1 MFRNP
6 WISSY
11 LGNVKYSEEQD
22 FDKENSVRF
31 KTSKLHQRRRALSF
45 QKEFSLEDKEELAN
59 STKDIDAN
67 LLAVLPK
74 VSELRKLF
82 EPNKQNILE
91 MKRKERIARRL
102 EGIENDTQPILLQ
115 NCPGLVTHRLL
126 EEDTP
131 RYMRATDSYSP
142 HFGRSNEEEET
153 SDSSIG
159 KQPRSSRYRAE
170 PTGANSEPPY
180 STGAMDNQGLE
191 SKAERIARYKAERRR
206 QLAEK
211 YGLPLESEADSEYL
225 SRYTRP
231 RKEPDTGDKKEVKSD
246 KQEEE
251 SKDFSS
257 LYFSRSENKES
268 LSTASESKEHFFHEK
283 DRVAEREELS
293 NLENKK
299 AQEVSAAG
307 QAQDL
312 SPEVD
317 GSASFSYSEQESSF
331 KEVPISPKQTCRLS
345 LSSPKQPVSPSH
357 SHIDQP
363 FYSDTRQ
370 GVKVREKL
378 VKEES
383 VHGSP
388 ELVTD
393 TVSQKKSHPVPVDY
407 MPLQSETS
415 AFNRVANQTFSSV
428 RQQVYGCFQPAG
440 VAHAAKLMAT
450 EDAKNISISSLLVP
464 DNTGIMTK
472 SPTATALEKEKSN
485 ILQNYGSKPDEY
497 PLGTEQLLKSR
508 KPVLPPEVH
517 RQGKSNEDHFTASEF
532 DKSALSS
539 AFISKP
545 KANSSE
551 LQKALEFTKSQD
563 PEPLFKTHEGT
574 ERSETV
580 MYIQNGS
587 VSHSAKAK
595 GESQEVSM
603 MKHKLLTRSMSDYT
617 GTPKSEALK
626 SKESVTKKEMAFQS
640 SEANVSNGEIGMV
653 DTKVSVAQLRNAFLE
668 TVSAHKKTEL
678 ESQIEMSTS
687 GTDLSANTERERGS
701 RRPRRYFSPGESRKT
716 SERFRT
722 QPITSAERK
731 ETDRSSLSPE
741 LPAAEDEEKLDER
754 AKLSVAAKRLLFRE
768 MEKSF
773 EGKNIPKPHSRN
785 SAIERRL
792 RRMQDRSRT
801 QPVTTEE
808 VVIAATE
815 PTPAS
820 CTVNTHTVVTR
831 IPSPTVV
838 KSTVQP
844 TRLQASVHQK
854 TLAKED
860 IKEAKEAVEPDQS
873 GEPDS
878 STLSLAEKMALFNKL
893 AQPVSKTIS
902 TRSRGDIRH
911 RRMNAR
917 YQTQPVTLGEVEQ
930 VQNGSEKITPLSS
943 AILTSVS
950 TMTSVISPVYAGDLH
965 AKSTADENVSATSKV
980 DLRCHSSLE
989 NADTPVKGILKSEHW
1004 QPSVE
1009 AMESKRASKE
1019 HEEEETNRFLAY
1031 EDNDV
1036 KKYSSFEETAT
1047 HPVLS
1052 KTEDYHK
1059 EIKYTFPRKSS
1070 MELFTQQ
1077 ALLQPLEQ
1085 KEFVSDTVL
1094 QGKQEVKEGWS
1105 LEEKMEV
1112 ENVLKSKTLLRDH
1125 GEPTSELGM
1134 MSPQIDSQTVVSSRQ
1149 REASEQLDEKFY
1161 RNPCELFVAEDNKI
1175 ETTED
1180 YLDAPSKTLS
1190 IKERLALLKKR
1201 GEESWRSRLNKK
1213 QEYGKMSVSERST
1226 QLQEAEQFFK
1236 KKEEGR
1242 MTDDN
1247 DVSNQLW
1254 EPVYASTYSPAIP
1267 VAHTFHPFVPIHQV
1281 NSSSLKESSPL
1292 VFDERHPW
1300 RWKQKMADSHESQM
1314 TIEERKH
1321 LITVREE
1328 AWKTKGK
1335 GAANDSSQFTV
1346 AGRMVKK
1353 GLASPTAI
1361 TPVTSPFCN
1370 RLKSTTPVSKP
1381 LEEIE
1386 ARPDLQLESDLK
1398 LDKLETFL
1406 GRLNNKVGGMQET
1419 VLTVTGKSVKEV
1431 MKLDDDETFSKF
1443 YRHVDC
1449 PISTVPLELNE
1460 DFDAIFDPY
1469 APKLISSVA
1478 EHKRAVRP
1486 MRRVQASRNPLK
1498 LLAAREDILHEYTEQ
1513 RLNIAFMESKR
1524 MKVEKMSAN
1533 SNFSEVALAGLA
1545 SKENFSNVSLRSVNL
1560 TEQNSNNSAVPY
1572 KKLMLLQIKG
1582 RRHVQ
1587 TRLVEP
1593 RASSLN
1599 SGDCFLLLTPHY
1611 CFLWVG
1617 EFANVIEKAKAS
1629 ELATLIQTKRELGC
1643 RASYVQTIEEGINTH
1658 THAAKDF
1665 WKLLGGQTSYQS
1677 AGSPEEDE
1685 MYEAAIIETNCIY
1698 RLVDDKLI
1706 PDDDYWGKMP
1716 RCTLLQSKEVLVFDF
1731 GSEVYVWHGKEVTLA
1746 QRKVAFQLAK
1756 HLWNGTFD
1764 YANCDINPLDP
1775 GECNPLI
1782 PRKGQGRPDWAIFG
1796 RLTEHN
1802 ETILFKEKFL
1812 DWTELKKHNEK
1823 NSSESLH
1830 QKEDPRSDFKP
1841 YDVMLMVPVPQTT
1854 VGTVLDG
1861 INIGRGYGFVEG
1873 EDGRQFEIITAS
1885 VDVWHILEFD
1895 YSRLP
1900 KQSIG
1905 QFHEGDTYV
1914 VKWKYMVSTAAVP
1927 TAAVSNIIQQ
1937 PANLLPE
1944 DRAIWKMR
1952 PIGSRQKGEQQVRA
1966 VGKEKCVYYFWQGR
1980 HSTVSEKGTS
1990 ALMTVELDEE
2000 RGAQVQ
2006 VLQGKEPPCF
2016 LQCFQGGM
2024 IVHAGRREEEE
2035 ENTQSD
2041 WRLYCVRGEVAI
2053 EGNLLEVACHC
2064 SSLRSRTSM
2073 IVLNINKALI
2083 YLWHGC
2089 KAQSHTKDVGRTAA
2103 NKIKEQC
2110 PLEAG
2115 LHSSSKVTIHECDEG
2130 SEPLGF
2136 WDALG
2141 RRDRKAY
2148 DCMLQDPGKFNF
2160 TPRLFILS
2168 SSSGDFSATE
2178 YIYPARDP
2186 AVVNSMPFL
2195 QEDLYTAPQPALFLV
2210 DNHHEV
2216 YLWQGWWPV
2225 ENKITG
2231 SARIRWATDRKC
2243 AMETVLQYCKGKNVK
2258 KPPKSYLIHAGLEP
2272 LTFTNMFPSWEH
2284 REDIA
2289 EITEMDAEV
2298 SNQIILVED
2307 VLAKL
2312 CKTVYPLAD
2321 LLARPLPEGVDPL
2334 KLEIYLSDEDFE
2346 VALEMTRDEYNAL
2359 PSWKQVNVKK
2369 AKGLF

>member
-1 MFRNP
+1 MGKASCF
-6 WISSY
+6 
-11 LGNVKYSEEQD
+11 LGHRSGVMILTMDAD

-31 KTSKLHQRRRALSF
+31 KPSRLLQRKRALSF
-45 QKEFSLEDKEELAN
+45 QKEFSFEDTEELAN

-82 EPNKQNILE
+82 EPNNQDFLE

-102 EGIENDTQPILLQ
+102 EGIENDTQPMLLQ
-115 NCPGLVTHRLL
+115 NCPGSVTHRLL

-131 RYMRATDSYSP
+131 RYMRATDPYSP
-142 HFGRSNEEEET
+142 HLGRSNEEEET
-153 SDSSIG
+153 SDSSVE

-170 PTGANSEPPY
+170 TTGGNTEPLY
-180 STGAMDNQGLE
+180 STGNMDVQELE

-211 YGLPLESEADSEYL
+211 YGLSLDTDLDSDYSPRYTRARKDPDSVERKGVKSERQDDENKDCGSSYL
-225 SRYTRP
+225 SRTET
-231 RKEPDTGDKKEVKSD
+231 KELKSVI
-246 KQEEE
+246 
-251 SKDFSS
+251 
-257 LYFSRSENKES
+257 
-268 LSTASESKEHFFHEK
+268 SESKEYSSHEK
-283 DRVAEREELS
+283 DGVPEKEDLS
-293 NLENKK
+293 NEKSDRK
-299 AQEVSAAG
+299 ADDDSAIR
-307 QAQDL
+307 QASDPSATLDSSISL
-312 SPEVD
+312 S
-317 GSASFSYSEQESSF
+317 GRESSSYN
-331 KEVPISPKQTCRLS
+331 EVPISPKQTPRES
-345 LSSPKQPVSPSH
+345 LSSPKRAASPIH
-357 SHIDQP
+357 LQNDQP
-363 FYSDTRQ
+363 
-370 GVKVREKL
+370 L
-378 VKEES
+378 
-383 VHGSP
+383 H
-388 ELVTD
+388 
-393 TVSQKKSHPVPVDY
+393 
-407 MPLQSETS
+407 
-415 AFNRVANQTFSSV
+415 
-428 RQQVYGCFQPAG
+428 
-440 VAHAAKLMAT
+440 
-450 EDAKNISISSLLVP
+450 
-464 DNTGIMTK
+464 
-472 SPTATALEKEKSN
+472 SN
-485 ILQNYGSKPDEY
+485 I
-497 PLGTEQLLKSR
+497 
-508 KPVLPPEVH
+508 
-517 RQGKSNEDHFTASEF
+517 RQ
-532 DKSALSS
+532 
-539 AFISKP
+539 
-545 KANSSE
+545 
-551 LQKALEFTKSQD
+551 
-563 PEPLFKTHEGT
+563 
-574 ERSETV
+574 RS
-580 MYIQNGS
+580 I
-587 VSHSAKAK
+587 
-595 GESQEVSM
+595 
-603 MKHKLLTRSMSDYT
+603 
-617 GTPKSEALK
+617 
-626 SKESVTKKEMAFQS
+626 
-640 SEANVSNGEIGMV
+640 
-653 DTKVSVAQLRNAFLE
+653 
-668 TVSAHKKTEL
+668 
-678 ESQIEMSTS
+678 
-687 GTDLSANTERERGS
+687 LSAEIPT
-701 RRPRRYFSPGESRKT
+701 
-716 SERFRT
+716 
-722 QPITSAERK
+722 
-731 ETDRSSLSPE
+731 
-741 LPAAEDEEKLDER
+741 AEDEEKMDDR

-773 EGKNIPKPHSRN
+773 EMKNIPKPPTRS
-785 SAIERRL
+785 SAVERRL
-792 RRMQDRSRT
+792 RRLQDRSHT
-801 QPVTTEE
+801 QPITSEE
-808 VVIAATE
+808 VVIAAT
-815 PTPAS
+815 
-820 CTVNTHTVVTR
+820 
-831 IPSPTVV
+831 
-838 KSTVQP
+838 
-844 TRLQASVHQK
+844 LQASAHQK
-854 TLAKED
+854 ILAKEE
-860 IKEAKEAVEPDQS
+860 IRAAKEAMGQDPSE
-873 GEPDS
+873 EPDS

-893 AQPVSKTIS
+893 SQPVSRAIS

-930 VQNGSEKITPLSS
+930 MQWNKSKLVQNESGKITALST
-943 AILTSVS
+943 AVATSIS
-950 TMTSVISPVYAGDLH
+950 TMASALSPSYAGDLH
-965 AKSTADENVSATSKV
+965 TKPASDGSVSAATRA
-980 DLRCHSSLE
+980 DLRFHSSAE
-989 NADTPVKGILKSEHW
+989 NSDSSGKRTQKSEEW
-1004 QPSVE
+1004 QPSMEVL
-1009 AMESKRASKE
+1009 ESKRASKK
-1019 HEEEETNRFLAY
+1019 HEEERKRFLAH
-1031 EDNDV
+1031 EANEIT
-1036 KKYSSFEETAT
+1036 KYSSFEEETT
-1047 HPVLS
+1047 HPVPE
-1052 KTEDYHK
+1052 KTGDYHK
-1059 EIKYTFPRKSS
+1059 ETPYSFLRKGSL
-1070 MELFTQQ
+1070 ELFSSQ
-1077 ALLQPLEQ
+1077 ALFQPLEQ
-1085 KEFVSDTVL
+1085 KEMDTGM
-1094 QGKQEVKEGWS
+1094 QGKWEVKEGRS
-1105 LEEKMEV
+1105 FEENMDLESVM
-1112 ENVLKSKTLLRDH
+1112 KSKTWQRDH
-1125 GEPTSELGM
+1125 AEPTSELTSTSAM
-1134 MSPQIDSQTVVSSRQ
+1134 RTVSQTAAAASCRLQ
-1149 REASEQLDEKFY
+1149 ELSEQLEGKLY
-1161 RNPCELFVAEDNKI
+1161 KNSCEMFSVGENKAQ
-1175 ETTED
+1175 TTED
-1180 YLDAPSKTLS
+1180 VLDNSSKTMS
-1190 IKERLALLKKR
+1190 IKERLALLKKS
-1201 GEESWRSRLNKK
+1201 GEEDWKSRLGKK
-1213 QEYGKMSVSERST
+1213 QEYAKVPVTDRST
-1226 QLQEAEQFFK
+1226 QMQEVEQLLK
-1236 KKEEGR
+1236 K
-1242 MTDDN
+1242 
-1247 DVSNQLW
+1247 
-1254 EPVYASTYSPAIP
+1254 EPVYASTYSPVIP
-1267 VAHTFHPFVPIHQV
+1267 ALHKFHPFLPINQRMTD
-1281 NSSSLKESSPL
+1281 N
-1292 VFDERHPW
+1292 
-1300 RWKQKMADSHESQM
+1300 QESQM

-1321 LITVREE
+1321 LITAREE
-1328 AWKTKGK
+1328 AWKSKGK
-1335 GAANDSSQFTV
+1335 GAANDSTQFTV

-1353 GLASPTAI
+1353 GLASPSAL
-1361 TPVTSPFCN
+1361 TPVASPFSN
-1370 RLKSTTPVSKP
+1370 RQKSTTPVTKP

-1386 ARPDLQLESDLK
+1386 ARPDMQLESDMK
-1398 LDKLETFL
+1398 LDKLESFL
-1406 GRLNNKVGGMQET
+1406 GRLNNKVAGMQET

-1443 YRHVDC
+1443 YRRVDF
-1449 PISTVPLELNE
+1449 PSSSVPLDLDE

-1486 MRRVQASRNPLK
+1486 TRRVQSSRNPLK
-1498 LLAAREDILHEYTEQ
+1498 MLAAREDILHEYTEQ
-1513 RLNIAFMESKR
+1513 RLNVAFMESKR
-1524 MKVEKMSAN
+1524 MKVEKMSTN

-1545 SKENFSNVSLRSVNL
+1545 SKENFSNISLRSVNL

-1599 SGDCFLLLTPHY
+1599 SGDCFLLLTPHL

-1643 RASYVQTIEEGINTH
+1643 RASYIQTIEEGINTH

-1665 WKLLGGQTSYQS
+1665 WKLLGGQTNYQS

-1698 RLVDDKLI
+1698 RLVEDKLI
-1706 PDDDYWGKMP
+1706 PEDDYWGKVP
-1716 RCTLLQSKEVLVFDF
+1716 KCTLLQPKEVLVFDF

-1764 YANCDINPLDP
+1764 YSNCDINPLDP

-1782 PRKGQGRPDWAIFG
+1782 PRKGQGRPDWAVFG

-1812 DWTELKKHNEK
+1812 DWTELKKLNEK

-1830 QKEDPRSDFKP
+1830 QKEESRSDSKP
-1841 YDVMLMVPVPQTT
+1841 YDVMLMVAVPQTT

-1861 INIGRGYGFVEG
+1861 MNIGRGYGLVEG

-1914 VKWKYMVSTAAVP
+1914 VKWKYMVSTTV
-1927 TAAVSNIIQQ
+1927 
-1937 PANLLPE
+1937 
-1944 DRAIWKMR
+1944 
-1952 PIGSRQKGEQQVRA
+1952 GSRQKGDQQVRA
-1966 VGKEKCVYYFWQGR
+1966 VGKEKCVYFFWQGR

-2035 ENTQSD
+2035 ENAQSD
-2041 WRLYCVRGEVAI
+2041 WRLYCVRGEVPS

-2160 TPRLFILS
+2160 TPRLFSLS
-2168 SSSGDFSATE
+2168 SSSGEFSATE
-2178 YIYPARDP
+2178 YVYPSRDP
-2186 AVVNSMPFL
+2186 AVINSMPFL

-2225 ENKITG
+2225 ENKIAG

-2243 AMETVLQYCKGKNVK
+2243 AMETVLRYCKGKNVK

-2289 EITEMDAEV
+2289 EITEMDADV

-2346 VALEMTRDEYNAL
+2346 VALEMTREEYNAL
-2359 PSWKQVNVKK
+2359 PSWKQVNLKK

>member
-1 MFRNP
+1 MHWMGKASCF
-6 WISSY
+6 
-11 LGNVKYSEEQD
+11 LGHRSGVMILTMDAD
-22 FDKENSVRF
+22 FNKGNSVRF
-31 KTSKLHQRRRALSF
+31 KPSRLLHRKRALSF
-45 QKEFSLEDKEELAN
+45 QKEFSFEDKEELAN

-82 EPNKQNILE
+82 EPNNQEFLE

-102 EGIENDTQPILLQ
+102 EGIENDTQPMLLQ
-115 NCPGLVTHRLL
+115 NCPGSVTHRLL

-131 RYMRATDSYSP
+131 RYMRATDPYS
-142 HFGRSNEEEET
+142 HHLGRSNEEEEA
-153 SDSSIG
+153 SDSSVE
-159 KQPRSSRYRAE
+159 KQPRSSRYRTE
-170 PTGANSEPPY
+170 TTGGNTESLY
-180 STGAMDNQGLE
+180 STGNMDTHELE

-211 YGLPLESEADSEYL
+211 YGLSLDSDLDSDYSSRYSRARKDPDSVERKALRSERHDDENKDSGSLYL
-225 SRYTRP
+225 SRT
-231 RKEPDTGDKKEVKSD
+231 EVK
-246 KQEEE
+246 E
-251 SKDFSS
+251 SKSV
-257 LYFSRSENKES
+257 L
-268 LSTASESKEHFFHEK
+268 SESREYSSREK
-283 DRVAEREELS
+283 DGIPAKEELS
-293 NLENKK
+293 NEKSDKRADDDSAIRQASDPSATLDSS
-299 AQEVSAAG
+299 VSLT
-307 QAQDL
+307 L
-312 SPEVD
+312 S
-317 GSASFSYSEQESSF
+317 GRESSSCN
-331 KEVPISPKQTCRLS
+331 EVPISPKQSPRES
-345 LSSPKQPVSPSH
+345 LSSPKRAASPIH
-357 SHIDQP
+357 LQNDQP
-363 FYSDTRQ
+363 LHSNIRQ
-370 GVKVREKL
+370 R
-378 VKEES
+378 
-383 VHGSP
+383 
-388 ELVTD
+388 
-393 TVSQKKSHPVPVDY
+393 
-407 MPLQSETS
+407 
-415 AFNRVANQTFSSV
+415 
-428 RQQVYGCFQPAG
+428 
-440 VAHAAKLMAT
+440 
-450 EDAKNISISSLLVP
+450 SIMCAE
-464 DNTGIMTK
+464 I
-472 SPTATALEKEKSN
+472 PTA
-485 ILQNYGSKPDEY
+485 D
-497 PLGTEQLLKSR
+497 
-508 KPVLPPEVH
+508 
-517 RQGKSNEDHFTASEF
+517 
-532 DKSALSS
+532 
-539 AFISKP
+539 
-545 KANSSE
+545 
-551 LQKALEFTKSQD
+551 
-563 PEPLFKTHEGT
+563 
-574 ERSETV
+574 
-580 MYIQNGS
+580 
-587 VSHSAKAK
+587 
-595 GESQEVSM
+595 
-603 MKHKLLTRSMSDYT
+603 
-617 GTPKSEALK
+617 
-626 SKESVTKKEMAFQS
+626 
-640 SEANVSNGEIGMV
+640 
-653 DTKVSVAQLRNAFLE
+653 
-668 TVSAHKKTEL
+668 
-678 ESQIEMSTS
+678 
-687 GTDLSANTERERGS
+687 
-701 RRPRRYFSPGESRKT
+701 
-716 SERFRT
+716 
-722 QPITSAERK
+722 
-731 ETDRSSLSPE
+731 
-741 LPAAEDEEKLDER
+741 DEEKLDDR

-773 EGKNIPKPHSRN
+773 EMKNIPKPPTRS
-785 SAIERRL
+785 SAVERRM
-792 RRMQDRSRT
+792 RRLQDRSHT
-801 QPVTTEE
+801 QPITSEE
-808 VVIAATE
+808 VVIAAT
-815 PTPAS
+815 
-820 CTVNTHTVVTR
+820 
-831 IPSPTVV
+831 
-838 KSTVQP
+838 
-844 TRLQASVHQK
+844 LQASAHQK
-854 TLAKED
+854 ILAKEE
-860 IKEAKEAVEPDQS
+860 IRAAKEAMGQDQS
-873 GEPDS
+873 DEPDS

-893 AQPVSKTIS
+893 SQPVSRAIS

-911 RRMNAR
+911 RRMNTR

-930 VQNGSEKITPLSS
+930 VQNESGKLTPLSS
-943 AILTSVS
+943 TVSTSVS
-950 TMTSVISPVYAGDLH
+950 AMASALSALFAGDMH
-965 AKSTADENVSATSKV
+965 AKSRSDGSVSAATK
-980 DLRCHSSLE
+980 DELRFHASAESS
-989 NADTPVKGILKSEHW
+989 DSSGKRTQKSEQW
-1004 QPSVE
+1004 QPSMEVL
-1009 AMESKRASKE
+1009 ESKRASKK
-1019 HEEEETNRFLAY
+1019 HEEEGKRFLAH
-1031 EDNDV
+1031 EANEIR
-1036 KKYSSFEETAT
+1036 KYSSFEDETT
-1047 HPVLS
+1047 HPVLE
-1052 KTEDYHK
+1052 KTGDYHK
-1059 EIKYTFPRKSS
+1059 EAAYSFLRKGS
-1070 MELFTQQ
+1070 MELFSSQP
-1077 ALLQPLEQ
+1077 LFQPLER
-1085 KEFVSDTVL
+1085 KEIDTIM
-1094 QGKQEVKEGWS
+1094 Q
-1105 LEEKMEV
+1105 
-1112 ENVLKSKTLLRDH
+1112 DH
-1125 GEPTSELGM
+1125 VEPTSELT
-1134 MSPQIDSQTVVSSRQ
+1134 STPATRTLSQTTAAASCRLQ
-1149 REASEQLDEKFY
+1149 ELSEQLEGKFY
-1161 RNPCELFVAEDNKI
+1161 KNSCEMFSAGENKI
-1175 ETTED
+1175 QTTED
-1180 YLDAPSKTLS
+1180 ATDSSSKTMS
-1190 IKERLALLKKR
+1190 IKERLALLKKS
-1201 GEESWRSRLNKK
+1201 GEEDWKSRLSKK
-1213 QEYGKMSVSERST
+1213 QEYAKVSATDRSAQMQEVE
-1226 QLQEAEQFFK
+1226 QLLK
-1236 KKEEGR
+1236 K
-1242 MTDDN
+1242 
-1247 DVSNQLW
+1247 
-1254 EPVYASTYSPAIP
+1254 EPVYASTYSPVIP
-1267 VAHTFHPFVPIHQV
+1267 AVHKFHPFLPINQ
-1281 NSSSLKESSPL
+1281 
-1292 VFDERHPW
+1292 RI
-1300 RWKQKMADSHESQM
+1300 ADNQESQM

-1321 LITVREE
+1321 LITAREE
-1328 AWKTKGK
+1328 AWKSRGK
-1335 GAANDSSQFTV
+1335 GAANDSTQFTV

-1353 GLASPTAI
+1353 GLASPSAL
-1361 TPVTSPFCN
+1361 TPVASPYGN
-1370 RLKSTTPVSKP
+1370 RQKSTTPVTKP

-1386 ARPDLQLESDLK
+1386 ARPDMQLESDMK
-1398 LDKLETFL
+1398 LDKLESFL
-1406 GRLNNKVGGMQET
+1406 GRLNNKVAGMQET

-1443 YRHVDC
+1443 YRRVDF
-1449 PISTVPLELNE
+1449 PSSSVPLDLDE

-1486 MRRVQASRNPLK
+1486 MRRVQSSRNPLK
-1498 LLAAREDILHEYTEQ
+1498 MLAAREDILHEYTEQ
-1513 RLNIAFMESKR
+1513 RLNVAFMESKR

-1599 SGDCFLLLTPHY
+1599 SGDCFLLLTPHL

-1643 RASYVQTIEEGINTH
+1643 RASYIQTIEEGINTH

-1665 WKLLGGQTSYQS
+1665 WKLLGGQANYQS
-1677 AGSPEEDE
+1677 AGRPEEDE

-1698 RLVDDKLI
+1698 RLVEDKLI
-1706 PDDDYWGKMP
+1706 PEDDYWGKMP
-1716 RCTLLQSKEVLVFDF
+1716 KCTLLQPKEVLVFDF

-1764 YANCDINPLDP
+1764 YSNCDINPLDP

-1782 PRKGQGRPDWAIFG
+1782 PRKGQGRPDWAVFG

-1812 DWTELKKHNEK
+1812 DWTELKKLNEK

-1830 QKEDPRSDFKP
+1830 QKEESKSDSKP
-1841 YDVMLMVPVPQTT
+1841 YDVMLMVPVPQTA

-1861 INIGRGYGFVEG
+1861 MNIGRGYGLVEG

-1914 VKWKYMVSTAAVP
+1914 VKWKYMVSTTV
-1927 TAAVSNIIQQ
+1927 
-1937 PANLLPE
+1937 
-1944 DRAIWKMR
+1944 
-1952 PIGSRQKGEQQVRA
+1952 GSRQKGEQQVRA
-1966 VGKEKCVYYFWQGR
+1966 VGKEKCVYFFWQGR

-2006 VLQGKEPPCF
+2006 VLQGKELPCF

-2035 ENTQSD
+2035 ENAQSD
-2041 WRLYCVRGEVAI
+2041 WRLYCVRGEVPN

-2160 TPRLFILS
+2160 TPRLFSLS
-2168 SSSGDFSATE
+2168 SSSGEFSATE
-2178 YIYPARDP
+2178 YVYPSRDP
-2186 AVVNSMPFL
+2186 TVINSMPFL

-2289 EITEMDAEV
+2289 EITEMDADV

-2346 VALEMTRDEYNAL
+2346 VALEMTREEYNAL
-2359 PSWKQVNVKK
+2359 PSWKQVNLKK

>member
-1 MFRNP
+1 MGKASCF
-6 WISSY
+6 
-11 LGNVKYSEEQD
+11 LGHRSGVMILTMDAD
-22 FDKENSVRF
+22 FAKGNSIRF
-31 KTSKLHQRRRALSF
+31 KPSRLLLRKRTLSF
-45 QKEFSLEDKEELAN
+45 QKEFSFEDKEELAN

-82 EPNKQNILE
+82 EPNNRDFLE

-102 EGIENDTQPILLQ
+102 EGIENDTQPMLLQ
-115 NCPGLVTHRLL
+115 NCPGSVTHRLL

-131 RYMRATDSYSP
+131 RYMRATDPYSP
-142 HFGRSNEEEET
+142 HLGRSNEEEET
-153 SDSSIG
+153 SDSSVE

-170 PTGANSEPPY
+170 ITGGNTEPLY
-180 STGAMDNQGLE
+180 STANMDVQELE

-211 YGLPLESEADSEYL
+211 YGLSLDSDLDSDYS
-225 SRYTRP
+225 SRYTRA
-231 RKEPDTGDKKEVKSD
+231 RKDPDSVERKGVKSERQD
-246 KQEEE
+246 
-251 SKDFSS
+251 D
-257 LYFSRSENKES
+257 ENKDYGTLYLSRTETKASKSVISDSKEYSSHEDKGDLLNEKSVRKADDDSAIRQASDPSATLDSSVS
-268 LSTASESKEHFFHEK
+268 LS
-283 DRVAEREELS
+283 LS
-293 NLENKK
+293 
-299 AQEVSAAG
+299 G
-307 QAQDL
+307 R
-312 SPEVD
+312 
-317 GSASFSYSEQESSF
+317 ESSCYN
-331 KEVPISPKQTCRLS
+331 EVPISPKQTPRES
-345 LSSPKQPVSPSH
+345 LPSPKRAASPTH
-357 SHIDQP
+357 LQNDQP
-363 FYSDTRQ
+363 LHSNSRQSAGKAKPEWFLQKDSEGDTPSLISWPSR
-370 GVKVREKL
+370 VKVREKL

-383 VHGSP
+383 ARGSP
-388 ELVTD
+388 ELATD
-393 TVSQKKSHPVPVDY
+393 TVSQRKSHPVPAHY
-407 MPLQSETS
+407 IPLQTETS
-415 AFNRVANQTFSSV
+415 AFDRVINQPVSSV
-428 RQQVYGCFQPAG
+428 RQPIHGYIQPAG
-440 VAHAAKLMAT
+440 IAHTAQLMAA
-450 EDAKNISISSLLVP
+450 EEPANASAGSLLPP
-464 DNTGIMTK
+464 DSVSLITK
-472 SPTATALEKEKSN
+472 SSAASASESEKKEAPG
-485 ILQNYGSKPDEY
+485 YGAKPDEEDS
-497 PLGTEQLLKSR
+497 LEGEQASKGRRPILPSEIR
-508 KPVLPPEVH
+508 K
-517 RQGKSNEDHFTASEF
+517 QGKNHEGLFGGGELETSVG
-532 DKSALSS
+532 SS
-539 AFISKP
+539 SFASKP
-545 KANSSE
+545 KVNSEVQRE
-551 LQKALEFTKSQD
+551 LECNKRQA
-563 PEPLFKTHEGT
+563 PEQQFKTPENI
-574 ERSETV
+574 ERSEAV
-580 MYIQNGS
+580 MYIQSGS
-587 VSHSAKAK
+587 VLQPDKAKAPVWK
-595 GESQEVSM
+595 VSTT
-603 MKHKLLTRSMSDYT
+603 KHKVLTRSMSDYT
-617 GTPKSEALK
+617 VTSKLEAFK
-626 SKESVTKKEMAFQS
+626 SKESM
-640 SEANVSNGEIGMV
+640 EANPPNGEIGMV
-653 DTKVSVAQLRNAFLE
+653 DTKVSVAQLRNVFLE
-668 TVSAHKKTEL
+668 TANANKKTEL
-678 ESQIEMSTS
+678 ESRFEMSTAGS
-687 GTDLSANTERERGS
+687 TVSANGDRERGP
-701 RRPRRYFSPGESRKT
+701 RKARRYFTPGENRKT
-716 SERFRT
+716 SERFKT

-731 ETDRSSLSPE
+731 ETDRSILC
-741 LPAAEDEEKLDER
+741 AEIPTADDEEKLDDR

-768 MEKSF
+768 MEKSL
-773 EGKNIPKPHSRN
+773 EMKNIPKSPSR
-785 SAIERRL
+785 SLAVERRL
-792 RRMQDRSRT
+792 RRLQDRSHT
-801 QPVTTEE
+801 QPITSEE

-815 PTPAS
+815 TTPAS
-820 CTVNTHTVVTR
+820 RSVNTHTVVTR
-831 IPSPTVV
+831 VPSPTVV

-844 TRLQASVHQK
+844 TSLQASAHQK
-854 TLAKED
+854 ILAKEE
-860 IKEAKEAVEPDQS
+860 IRAAKEAMGQDQS
-873 GEPDS
+873 EEPDS

-893 AQPVSKTIS
+893 SQPVSRAIS
-902 TRSRGDIRH
+902 TRNRGDMRH

-930 VQNGSEKITPLSS
+930 VQNESGKIAPLSTAVATSIS
-943 AILTSVS
+943 AMASALAPLYGDLPGKPGTDGSVS
-950 TMTSVISPVYAGDLH
+950 AATRFHPA
-965 AKSTADENVSATSKV
+965 AENL
-980 DLRCHSSLE
+980 DSSGKR
-989 NADTPVKGILKSEHW
+989 TQKSEQWH
-1004 QPSVE
+1004 PSVE
-1009 AMESKRASKE
+1009 GLESRRASKK
-1019 HEEEETNRFLAY
+1019 HEEERRRFLAH
-1031 EDNDV
+1031 EANEI
-1036 KKYSSFEETAT
+1036 KKYSSFEEETT
-1047 HPVLS
+1047 HPVPE
-1052 KTEDYHK
+1052 KTGGHHK
-1059 EIKYTFPRKSS
+1059 ETAYSFLRKGSL
-1070 MELFTQQ
+1070 ELFSSQ
-1077 ALLQPLEQ
+1077 ALFQPLEQ
-1085 KEFVSDTVL
+1085 KEIDTGM
-1094 QGKQEVKEGWS
+1094 Q
-1105 LEEKMEV
+1105 
-1112 ENVLKSKTLLRDH
+1112 DH
-1125 GEPTSELGM
+1125 AEPSSELTSTSAM
-1134 MSPQIDSQTVVSSRQ
+1134 RTVSQTAAAASCRLQ
-1149 REASEQLDEKFY
+1149 ELSEQLEGKFY
-1161 RNPCELFVAEDNKI
+1161 KNSCEMFSMGESKAQTAEDV
-1175 ETTED
+1175 
-1180 YLDAPSKTLS
+1180 LDNSSKTMS
-1190 IKERLALLKKR
+1190 IKERLALLKKS
-1201 GEESWRSRLNKK
+1201 GEEDWKSRLSKK
-1213 QEYGKMSVSERST
+1213 QEYAKV
-1226 QLQEAEQFFK
+1226 
-1236 KKEEGR
+1236 
-1242 MTDDN
+1242 
-1247 DVSNQLW
+1247 
-1254 EPVYASTYSPAIP
+1254 P
-1267 VAHTFHPFVPIHQV
+1267 VADRSAQMQEVEQL
-1281 NSSSLKESSPL
+1281 LK
-1292 VFDERHPW
+1292 
-1300 RWKQKMADSHESQM
+1300 KQRMADNHESQM

-1321 LITVREE
+1321 LITAREE
-1328 AWKTKGK
+1328 AWKSKGK
-1335 GAANDSSQFTV
+1335 GAANDSTQFTV

-1353 GLASPTAI
+1353 GLAAPSAL
-1361 TPVTSPFCN
+1361 TPVASPF
-1370 RLKSTTPVSKP
+1370 RQKSTTPVTKP

-1386 ARPDLQLESDLK
+1386 ARPDMQLESDMK
-1398 LDKLETFL
+1398 LDKLESFL
-1406 GRLNNKVGGMQET
+1406 GRLNNKVAGMQET
-1419 VLTVTGKSVKEV
+1419 VLTVTGRSVKEV

-1443 YRHVDC
+1443 YRHVDF
-1449 PISTVPLELNE
+1449 PSSSVPLDLDE

-1469 APKLISSVA
+1469 APKLTSSVA

-1486 MRRVQASRNPLK
+1486 TRRVQSSRNPLK
-1498 LLAAREDILHEYTEQ
+1498 MLAARQDILHEYTEQ
-1513 RLNIAFMESKR
+1513 RLNVAFMESKR
-1524 MKVEKMSAN
+1524 MKVEKMSTN

-1545 SKENFSNVSLRSVNL
+1545 SKENFSNISLRSVNL

-1599 SGDCFLLLTPHY
+1599 SGDCFLLLTPHL

-1643 RASYVQTIEEGINTH
+1643 RASYIQTIEEGINTH

-1665 WKLLGGQTSYQS
+1665 WKLLGGQTNYQS

-1698 RLVDDKLI
+1698 RLVEDKLI
-1706 PDDDYWGKMP
+1706 PEDDYWGKVP
-1716 RCTLLQSKEVLVFDF
+1716 KCTLLQPKEVLVFDF

-1764 YANCDINPLDP
+1764 YSNCDINPLDP

-1782 PRKGQGRPDWAIFG
+1782 PRKGQGRPDWAVFG

-1812 DWTELKKHNEK
+1812 DWTELKKLNEK

-1830 QKEDPRSDFKP
+1830 QKEESRSDSKP
-1841 YDVMLMVPVPQTT
+1841 YDVMLMVAVPQTT

-1861 INIGRGYGFVEG
+1861 MNIGRGYGLVEG

-1914 VKWKYMVSTAAVP
+1914 VKWKYMVSTTV
-1927 TAAVSNIIQQ
+1927 
-1937 PANLLPE
+1937 
-1944 DRAIWKMR
+1944 
-1952 PIGSRQKGEQQVRA
+1952 GSRQKGEQQVRA
-1966 VGKEKCVYYFWQGR
+1966 VGKEKCVYFFWQGR

-2035 ENTQSD
+2035 ENAQSD
-2041 WRLYCVRGEVAI
+2041 WRLYCVRGEVPS

-2160 TPRLFILS
+2160 TPRLFSLS
-2168 SSSGDFSATE
+2168 SSSGEFSATE
-2178 YIYPARDP
+2178 YVYPSRDP
-2186 AVVNSMPFL
+2186 AVINSMPFL

-2243 AMETVLQYCKGKNVK
+2243 AMETVLRYCKGKNVK

-2334 KLEIYLSDEDFE
+2334 KLEIYLSDQDFE
-2346 VALEMTRDEYNAL
+2346 VALEMTREEYNAL
-2359 PSWKQVNVKK
+2359 PSWKQVNLKK

>member
-1 MFRNP
+1 MGKASCF
-6 WISSY
+6 
-11 LGNVKYSEEQD
+11 LGHRSGVMILTMDAD
-22 FDKENSVRF
+22 FDKENVVRF
-31 KTSKLHQRRRALSF
+31 KPLRLLQRKRALSF
-45 QKEFSLEDKEELAN
+45 QKEFSFEDKEELAN

-82 EPNKQNILE
+82 EPNNQDILE

-102 EGIENDTQPILLQ
+102 EGIENDTQPMLLQ
-115 NCPGLVTHRLL
+115 NCPGSVTHRLL

-131 RYMRATDSYSP
+131 RYMRATDPYSP
-142 HFGRSNEEEET
+142 HLGRSNEEEET
-153 SDSSIG
+153 SDSSIE
-159 KQPRSSRYRAE
+159 KHPRSSRYRAE
-170 PTGANSEPPY
+170 ITGGNTEPLY
-180 STGAMDNQGLE
+180 STGNMDAQGLE

-211 YGLPLESEADSEYL
+211 YGLSLDSDLDFDYS
-225 SRYTRP
+225 SRYTRA
-231 RKEPDTGDKKEVKSD
+231 RKDPDSVERKGVKSERQD
-246 KQEEE
+246 DG
-251 SKDFSS
+251 SKDCSS
-257 LYFSRSENKES
+257 LYSSRTETKEPKGVI
-268 LSTASESKEHFFHEK
+268 SESKEYSSHEK
-283 DRVAEREELS
+283 DGIPDKEELS
-293 NLENKK
+293 KEESGKK
-299 AQEVSAAG
+299 AEDVSAVR
-307 QAQDL
+307 QASDPSATLDSSLTFSL
-312 SPEVD
+312 SGRE
-317 GSASFSYSEQESSF
+317 ASSYN
-331 KEVPISPKQTCRLS
+331 EVPISTKQTSRES
-345 LSSPKQPVSPSH
+345 RSSPKQAASPIH
-357 SHIDQP
+357 LQNDQP
-363 FYSDTRQ
+363 LHSDIRQ
-370 GVKVREKL
+370 GSAGKAKPEWFLQKDSEGDTPSLISWPSRVKVREKL

-383 VHGSP
+383 ARGSP
-388 ELVTD
+388 ELLTD
-393 TVSQKKSHPVPVDY
+393 TLSQRKSHPVSAHY
-407 MPLQSETS
+407 MPLQTETS
-415 AFNRVANQTFSSV
+415 AFDRVVNQPISSV
-428 RQQVYGCFQPAG
+428 RQPIHGYIQPAG
-440 VAHAAKLMAT
+440 IAHTAQLMAT
-450 EDAKNISISSLLVP
+450 EEPENISIGSLLLP
-464 DNTGIMTK
+464 DSIGLLTK
-472 SPTATALEKEKSN
+472 SSAASASESEKREARD
-485 ILQNYGSKPDEY
+485 YGAKPDKENF
-497 PLGTEQLLKSR
+497 LEGEQPSKGR
-508 KPVLPPEVH
+508 RPILPSEI
-517 RQGKSNEDHFTASEF
+517 RQQGKSQEGLFGGGDLDAPVG
-532 DKSALSS
+532 SS
-539 AFISKP
+539 SFSSKP
-545 KANSSE
+545 KGSSE
-551 LQKALEFTKSQD
+551 GQRELECSKRQA
-563 PEPLFKTHEGT
+563 PEQQLKTPENI
-574 ERSETV
+574 ERSEAV
-580 MYIQNGS
+580 MYIQSGS
-587 VSHSAKAK
+587 ISQPAKAK
-595 GESQEVSM
+595 GPTRKVSTA
-603 MKHKLLTRSMSDYT
+603 KHKVLTRSMSDYT
-617 GTPKSEALK
+617 VASKLEAFK
-626 SKESVTKKEMAFQS
+626 SKEFVTRKEAEFQS
-640 SEANVSNGEIGMV
+640 AEASAANGEIGMV
-653 DTKVSVAQLRNAFLE
+653 DTKVSVAQLRNVFLE
-668 TVSAHKKTEL
+668 TANANKKMEL
-678 ESQIEMSTS
+678 ESRFEMSTS
-687 GTDLSANTERERGS
+687 GSALSANADRERGP
-701 RRPRRYFSPGESRKT
+701 RRPRRYFTPGENRKT
-716 SERFRT
+716 SERFKT

-731 ETDRSSLSPE
+731 ETDRSILSPE
-741 LPAAEDEEKLDER
+741 MPTAEDEEKMDDR

-773 EGKNIPKPHSRN
+773 EAKNIPKPPARS
-785 SAIERRL
+785 SAVERRL
-792 RRMQDRSRT
+792 RRLQDRSHT
-801 QPVTTEE
+801 QPITSEE
-808 VVIAATE
+808 VVIAAT
-815 PTPAS
+815 
-820 CTVNTHTVVTR
+820 
-831 IPSPTVV
+831 
-838 KSTVQP
+838 
-844 TRLQASVHQK
+844 LQASAHQK
-854 TLAKED
+854 ILAKEE
-860 IKEAKEAVEPDQS
+860 IRAAKEAMGQDQS
-873 GEPDS
+873 DEPDS

-893 AQPVSKTIS
+893 SQPVSRAIS
-902 TRSRGDIRH
+902 TRSRGDVRH

-930 VQNGSEKITPLSS
+930 VQNESGKLTPLS
-943 AILTSVS
+943 ATVVTSVS
-950 TMTSVISPVYAGDLH
+950 TMASAVSPLYAGDPH
-965 AKSTADENVSATSKV
+965 VKPASDGNVSTAPKA
-980 DLRCHSSLE
+980 DLRFHPSAENTDSSGKR
-989 NADTPVKGILKSEHW
+989 TLKSEQW
-1004 QPSVE
+1004 QPSME
-1009 AMESKRASKE
+1009 ALESKRTSKK
-1019 HEEEETNRFLAY
+1019 HEEERKRFLAH
-1031 EDNDV
+1031 EANETT
-1036 KKYSSFEETAT
+1036 KYSSFEEETT
-1047 HPVLS
+1047 HPVPE
-1052 KTEDYHK
+1052 KTGDYHQ
-1059 EIKYTFPRKSS
+1059 ETTYSFLRKGS
-1070 MELFTQQ
+1070 MELFSPQ
-1077 ALLQPLEQ
+1077 ALFQSLEQ
-1085 KEFVSDTVL
+1085 KEFDTSM
-1094 QGKQEVKEGWS
+1094 QDH
-1105 LEEKMEV
+1105 V
-1112 ENVLKSKTLLRDH
+1112 ES
-1125 GEPTSELGM
+1125 TSELTSTSAM
-1134 MSPQIDSQTVVSSRQ
+1134 RTASQPASVASCRLQ
-1149 REASEQLDEKFY
+1149 EISEQLEGRFY
-1161 RNPCELFVAEDNKI
+1161 KNPCEMFSVGENKAP
-1175 ETTED
+1175 TTED
-1180 YLDAPSKTLS
+1180 ALDNSGKTMS
-1190 IKERLALLKKR
+1190 IKERLALLKKS
-1201 GEESWRSRLNKK
+1201 GEEDWKSRLSKK
-1213 QEYGKMSVSERST
+1213 QEYAKVSVTDRSAQMQEVE
-1226 QLQEAEQFFK
+1226 QLLK
-1236 KKEEGR
+1236 KKQR
-1242 MTDDN
+1242 
-1247 DVSNQLW
+1247 
-1254 EPVYASTYSPAIP
+1254 
-1267 VAHTFHPFVPIHQV
+1267 
-1281 NSSSLKESSPL
+1281 
-1292 VFDERHPW
+1292 
-1300 RWKQKMADSHESQM
+1300 MADNQESQM

-1321 LITVREE
+1321 LITAREE
-1328 AWKTKGK
+1328 AWKSKGK
-1335 GAANDSSQFTV
+1335 GAANDSTQFTV

-1353 GLASPTAI
+1353 GLASPSAL
-1361 TPVTSPFCN
+1361 TPVASPFCN
-1370 RLKSTTPVSKP
+1370 RQKSTTPVTKP
-1381 LEEIE
+1381 LEDIE
-1386 ARPDLQLESDLK
+1386 ARPDMQLESDMK
-1398 LDKLETFL
+1398 LDRLESFL
-1406 GRLNNKVGGMQET
+1406 GRLNNKVAGMQET

-1431 MKLDDDETFSKF
+1431 MKLDDEETFSKF
-1443 YRHVDC
+1443 YRQVDF
-1449 PISTVPLELNE
+1449 PSSSVPLELDE

-1486 MRRVQASRNPLK
+1486 VRRVQSSRNPLK
-1498 LLAAREDILHEYTEQ
+1498 MLAARDDILHEYTEQ
-1513 RLNIAFMESKR
+1513 RLNVAFMESKR

-1545 SKENFSNVSLRSVNL
+1545 SKENFSSVSLRSVNL

-1629 ELATLIQTKRELGC
+1629 ELATLIQTKKELGC
-1643 RASYVQTIEEGINTH
+1643 RASYIQTIEEGINTH

-1665 WKLLGGQTSYQS
+1665 WKLLGGQTNYQS

-1698 RLVDDKLI
+1698 RLVEDKLI
-1706 PDDDYWGKMP
+1706 PEDDYWGKMP
-1716 RCTLLQSKEVLVFDF
+1716 KCTLLQPKEVLVFDF

-1764 YANCDINPLDP
+1764 YSNCDINPLDP
-1775 GECNPLI
+1775 GECNPII
-1782 PRKGQGRPDWAIFG
+1782 PRKGQGRPDWAVFG

-1812 DWTELKKHNEK
+1812 DWTELKKLNEK

-1830 QKEDPRSDFKP
+1830 QKEESRSDSKP
-1841 YDVMLMVPVPQTT
+1841 YDVMLMVAVPQTT

-1861 INIGRGYGFVEG
+1861 MNIGRGYGLVEG

-1914 VKWKYMVSTAAVP
+1914 VKWKYMVSTTV
-1927 TAAVSNIIQQ
+1927 
-1937 PANLLPE
+1937 
-1944 DRAIWKMR
+1944 
-1952 PIGSRQKGEQQVRA
+1952 GSRQKGEQQVRA
-1966 VGKEKCVYYFWQGR
+1966 VGKEKCVYFFWQGR

-2035 ENTQSD
+2035 ENAQSD
-2041 WRLYCVRGEVAI
+2041 WRLYCVRGEVPS

-2160 TPRLFILS
+2160 TPRLFSLS
-2168 SSSGDFSATE
+2168 SSSGEFSATE
-2178 YIYPARDP
+2178 YIYPSRDP
-2186 AVVNSMPFL
+2186 AVINSMPFL

-2225 ENKITG
+2225 ENKIAG

-2243 AMETVLQYCKGKNVK
+2243 AMETVLRYCKGKNVK

-2289 EITEMDAEV
+2289 EITEMDADV

-2346 VALEMTRDEYNAL
+2346 VALEMTREEYNAL
-2359 PSWKQVNVKK
+2359 PSWKQVNLKK

>member
-1 MFRNP
+1 MGKASCF
-6 WISSY
+6 
-11 LGNVKYSEEQD
+11 LGHTSGVMILTMDAEKKDFTVTVRGAPQNCLVEENEKGSAHCSFTVSPD
-22 FDKENSVRF
+22 FAKGNSIRF
-31 KTSKLHQRRRALSF
+31 KPSRLLLRKRALSF

-82 EPNKQNILE
+82 EPNNRDFLE

-102 EGIENDTQPILLQ
+102 EGIENDTQPMLLQ
-115 NCPGLVTHRLL
+115 NCPGSVTHRLL

-131 RYMRATDSYSP
+131 RYMRATDPYSP
-142 HFGRSNEEEET
+142 HLGRSNEEEET
-153 SDSSIG
+153 SDSSVE
-159 KQPRSSRYRAE
+159 KHPRLSRYRSETTGSNKE
-170 PTGANSEPPY
+170 PLY
-180 STGAMDNQGLE
+180 STANMDVQELE

-211 YGLPLESEADSEYL
+211 YGLALESDLDSDYS
-225 SRYTRP
+225 SRYIRA
-231 RKEPDTGDKKEVKSD
+231 RKDPDSVERKGVKSERQD
-246 KQEEE
+246 DEN
-251 SKDFSS
+251 KDYGS
-257 LYFSRSENKES
+257 LYFSRTETKSSKSAISDSKEYSSREDKDDLSNEKGVRKADDSAIRQASEPSATLDSSAS
-268 LSTASESKEHFFHEK
+268 LS
-283 DRVAEREELS
+283 LS
-293 NLENKK
+293 
-299 AQEVSAAG
+299 G
-307 QAQDL
+307 RD
-312 SPEVD
+312 
-317 GSASFSYSEQESSF
+317 SSCYN
-331 KEVPISPKQTCRLS
+331 EVPMPPKQTPRES
-345 LSSPKQPVSPSH
+345 LSSPKRAASPTH
-357 SHIDQP
+357 LQNDQP
-363 FYSDTRQ
+363 LHSNSRQSAGKAKPEWFLQKDSEGDTPSLISWPSR
-370 GVKVREKL
+370 VKVREKL

-383 VHGSP
+383 ARGSP
-388 ELVTD
+388 ELATD
-393 TVSQKKSHPVPVDY
+393 TVSQRKSHPVPAHY
-407 MPLQSETS
+407 MPLQTETS
-415 AFNRVANQTFSSV
+415 AFDRVLNQPVSSV
-428 RQQVYGCFQPAG
+428 RQPIHGYIQPAG
-440 VAHAAKLMAT
+440 IAHTAQLMAAEEPANSPAGSLLPT
-450 EDAKNISISSLLVP
+450 DAKPPAAPASESEKKEAPGYGAKPAGEDSLEGEQASKGRRP
-464 DNTGIMTK
+464 
-472 SPTATALEKEKSN
+472 
-485 ILQNYGSKPDEY
+485 ILPSEI
-497 PLGTEQLLKSR
+497 R
-508 KPVLPPEVH
+508 K
-517 RQGKSNEDHFTASEF
+517 QGKNEGLFGGGELETPVG
-532 DKSALSS
+532 SS
-539 AFISKP
+539 SFASKP
-545 KANSSE
+545 KVNSEVQRE
-551 LQKALEFTKSQD
+551 LECNKRQA
-563 PEPLFKTHEGT
+563 PEQQFKTPENV
-574 ERSETV
+574 ERSEAV
-580 MYIQNGS
+580 MYIQSGS
-587 VSHSAKAK
+587 VLQPDKAQAPVWK
-595 GESQEVSM
+595 VST
-603 MKHKLLTRSMSDYT
+603 KHKVLTRSMSDYT
-617 GTPKSEALK
+617 VTTKLEPFK
-626 SKESVTKKEMAFQS
+626 SKESM
-640 SEANVSNGEIGMV
+640 EANPPNGEIGMV
-653 DTKVSVAQLRNAFLE
+653 DTKVSVAQLRNVFLE
-668 TVSAHKKTEL
+668 SANANKKTEL
-678 ESQIEMSTS
+678 ESRFEMSAAGSTV
-687 GTDLSANTERERGS
+687 SANGDRGP
-701 RRPRRYFSPGESRKT
+701 RKARRYFTPGENRKT
-716 SERFRT
+716 SERFKT

-731 ETDRSSLSPE
+731 ETDRSILY
-741 LPAAEDEEKLDER
+741 AEIPTADDEEKLDDR

-773 EGKNIPKPHSRN
+773 EMKNIPKPPVRS
-785 SAIERRL
+785 SAVERRL
-792 RRMQDRSRT
+792 RRLQDRSHT
-801 QPVTTEE
+801 QPITSEE
-808 VVIAATE
+808 VVIAAT
-815 PTPAS
+815 
-820 CTVNTHTVVTR
+820 
-831 IPSPTVV
+831 
-838 KSTVQP
+838 
-844 TRLQASVHQK
+844 LQASAHQK
-854 TLAKED
+854 ILAKEE
-860 IKEAKEAVEPDQS
+860 IRAAKEAMGQDQS
-873 GEPDS
+873 EEPDS

-893 AQPVSKTIS
+893 SQPVSRAIS
-902 TRSRGDIRH
+902 TRNRGDLRH

-930 VQNGSEKITPLSS
+930 MQWKKNKLVQSESGKLAPLSPAVATSIS
-943 AILTSVS
+943 AMASALA
-950 TMTSVISPVYAGDLH
+950 PLLGDLH
-965 AKSTADENVSATSKV
+965 GKLSPDGRGGAGTRFHPAAENL
-980 DLRCHSSLE
+980 DSSGKH
-989 NADTPVKGILKSEHW
+989 THKSEQW
-1004 QPSVE
+1004 QPSME
-1009 AMESKRASKE
+1009 ALESRKASKK
-1019 HEEEETNRFLAY
+1019 HEEERKRFLAH
-1031 EDNDV
+1031 EANEI
-1036 KKYSSFEETAT
+1036 KKYSSFEDETT
-1047 HPVLS
+1047 HPVPE
-1052 KTEDYHK
+1052 KTGDHHK
-1059 EIKYTFPRKSS
+1059 DTTYSFLRKGSL
-1070 MELFTQQ
+1070 ELFGSQ
-1077 ALLQPLEQ
+1077 ALFQPLEQ
-1085 KEFVSDTVL
+1085 KEINTGI
-1094 QGKQEVKEGWS
+1094 QGKWEDKKGQS
-1105 LEEKMEV
+1105 FEEKVDLES
-1112 ENVLKSKTLLRDH
+1112 VLKSKTWQGDH
-1125 GEPTSELGM
+1125 AEPSSELTSTSAM
-1134 MSPQIDSQTVVSSRQ
+1134 RTVSQTAAAASCRLQ
-1149 REASEQLDEKFY
+1149 ELSEQLEGKFY
-1161 RNPCELFVAEDNKI
+1161 KNSCEMFSMGESKAQTAEDV
-1175 ETTED
+1175 
-1180 YLDAPSKTLS
+1180 LDSASKTMS
-1190 IKERLALLKKR
+1190 IKERLALLKKS
-1201 GEESWRSRLNKK
+1201 GEEDWKSRLSKK
-1213 QEYGKMSVSERST
+1213 QEYAKVAVADRSAQMQEVE
-1226 QLQEAEQFFK
+1226 QLLK
-1236 KKEEGR
+1236 KQR
-1242 MTDDN
+1242 
-1247 DVSNQLW
+1247 
-1254 EPVYASTYSPAIP
+1254 
-1267 VAHTFHPFVPIHQV
+1267 
-1281 NSSSLKESSPL
+1281 
-1292 VFDERHPW
+1292 
-1300 RWKQKMADSHESQM
+1300 MADNQESQM

-1321 LITVREE
+1321 LISAREE
-1328 AWKTKGK
+1328 AWKSKGK
-1335 GAANDSSQFTV
+1335 GAANDSTQFTV

-1353 GLASPTAI
+1353 GLASPSALTPTA
-1361 TPVTSPFCN
+1361 SPF
-1370 RLKSTTPVSKP
+1370 RQKSTTPVTKP

-1386 ARPDLQLESDLK
+1386 ARPDMQLESDMK
-1398 LDKLETFL
+1398 LDKLESFL
-1406 GRLNNKVGGMQET
+1406 GRLNNKVAGMQET
-1419 VLTVTGKSVKEV
+1419 VLTVTGRSVKEV

-1443 YRHVDC
+1443 YRHVDF
-1449 PISTVPLELNE
+1449 PSSSVPLDFNE

-1469 APKLISSVA
+1469 APKLTSSVA

-1486 MRRVQASRNPLK
+1486 TRRVQSSRNPLK
-1498 LLAAREDILHEYTEQ
+1498 MLAARQDILHEYTEQ
-1513 RLNIAFMESKR
+1513 RLNVAFMESKR
-1524 MKVEKMSAN
+1524 MKVEKMSTN

-1545 SKENFSNVSLRSVNL
+1545 SKENFSNISLRSVNL

-1599 SGDCFLLLTPHY
+1599 SGDCFLLLTPHL

-1643 RASYVQTIEEGINTH
+1643 RASYIQTIEEGINTH

-1665 WKLLGGQTSYQS
+1665 WKLLGGQTNYQS

-1698 RLVDDKLI
+1698 RLVEDKLI
-1706 PDDDYWGKMP
+1706 PEDDYWGKVP
-1716 RCTLLQSKEVLVFDF
+1716 KCTLLQPKEVLVFDF

-1764 YANCDINPLDP
+1764 YSNCDINPLDP

-1782 PRKGQGRPDWAIFG
+1782 PRKGQGRPDWAVFG

-1812 DWTELKKHNEK
+1812 DWTELKKLNEK
-1823 NSSESLH
+1823 NSNESLH
-1830 QKEDPRSDFKP
+1830 QKEESRSDSKP
-1841 YDVMLMVPVPQTT
+1841 YDVMLMVAVPQTT

-1861 INIGRGYGFVEG
+1861 MNIGRGYGLVEG

-1914 VKWKYMVSTAAVP
+1914 VKWKYMVSTTV
-1927 TAAVSNIIQQ
+1927 
-1937 PANLLPE
+1937 
-1944 DRAIWKMR
+1944 
-1952 PIGSRQKGEQQVRA
+1952 GSRQKGEQQVRA
-1966 VGKEKCVYYFWQGR
+1966 VGKEKCVYFFWQGR

-2035 ENTQSD
+2035 ENAQSD
-2041 WRLYCVRGEVAI
+2041 WRLYCVRGEVPS

-2089 KAQSHTKDVGRTAA
+2089 KAQAHTKDVGRTAA

-2160 TPRLFILS
+2160 TPRLFSLS
-2168 SSSGDFSATE
+2168 SSSGEFSATE
-2178 YIYPARDP
+2178 YVYPSRDP
-2186 AVVNSMPFL
+2186 AVINSMPFL

-2243 AMETVLQYCKGKNVK
+2243 AMETVLRYCKGKNVK

-2346 VALEMTRDEYNAL
+2346 VALEMTREEYNAL
-2359 PSWKQVNVKK
+2359 PSWKQVNLKK

>member
-22 FDKENSVRF
+22 FDKENSIRF
-31 KTSKLHQRRRALSF
+31 KTSKLLQRRRALSF
-45 QKEFSLEDKEELAN
+45 QKEFSFEDKEELAN

-131 RYMRATDSYSP
+131 RYMRATDPYSP
-142 HFGRSNEEEET
+142 HFGRSNEEEEI
-153 SDSSIG
+153 SDSSVE

-170 PTGANSEPPY
+170 PTGAHSEPTY
-180 STGAMDNQGLE
+180 STGAMDTQGLE

-211 YGLPLESEADSEYL
+211 YGLPLESEGDSEYL
-225 SRYTRP
+225 SRYTRA
-231 RKEPDTGDKKEVKSD
+231 RKDPDTGEKKEVKSN
-246 KQEEE
+246 KQEDE
-251 SKDFSS
+251 SKEYSS
-257 LYFSRSENKES
+257 LYSSRSENKES
-268 LSTASESKEHFFHEK
+268 WSTASESKEYSFHEK
-283 DRVAEREELS
+283 DSIPDREELS
-293 NLENKK
+293 NLENKR
-299 AQEVSAAG
+299 AQDVSAPG
-307 QAQDL
+307 QAQNL
-312 SPEVD
+312 SSEVD

-331 KEVPISPKQTCRLS
+331 KEVPVSPKQTCRVS

-357 SHIDQP
+357 SHNDQLL
-363 FYSDTRQ
+363 YSDTRQ
-370 GVKVREKL
+370 G
-378 VKEES
+378 
-383 VHGSP
+383 
-388 ELVTD
+388 
-393 TVSQKKSHPVPVDY
+393 
-407 MPLQSETS
+407 
-415 AFNRVANQTFSSV
+415 
-428 RQQVYGCFQPAG
+428 
-440 VAHAAKLMAT
+440 
-450 EDAKNISISSLLVP
+450 
-464 DNTGIMTK
+464 
-472 SPTATALEKEKSN
+472 
-485 ILQNYGSKPDEY
+485 
-497 PLGTEQLLKSR
+497 
-508 KPVLPPEVH
+508 
-517 RQGKSNEDHFTASEF
+517 
-532 DKSALSS
+532 
-539 AFISKP
+539 
-545 KANSSE
+545 
-551 LQKALEFTKSQD
+551 
-563 PEPLFKTHEGT
+563 
-574 ERSETV
+574 
-580 MYIQNGS
+580 
-587 VSHSAKAK
+587 
-595 GESQEVSM
+595 
-603 MKHKLLTRSMSDYT
+603 
-617 GTPKSEALK
+617 
-626 SKESVTKKEMAFQS
+626 
-640 SEANVSNGEIGMV
+640 
-653 DTKVSVAQLRNAFLE
+653 
-668 TVSAHKKTEL
+668 
-678 ESQIEMSTS
+678 ST
-687 GTDLSANTERERGS
+687 
-701 RRPRRYFSPGESRKT
+701 
-716 SERFRT
+716 
-722 QPITSAERK
+722 
-731 ETDRSSLSPE
+731 LSPE
-741 LPAAEDEEKLDER
+741 MPAAEDEEKLDER

-773 EGKNIPKPHSRN
+773 EEKNIPKPRSRN

-808 VVIAATE
+808 VVIAAT
-815 PTPAS
+815 
-820 CTVNTHTVVTR
+820 
-831 IPSPTVV
+831 
-838 KSTVQP
+838 
-844 TRLQASVHQK
+844 LQASAHQK
-854 TLAKED
+854 TLDKEE
-860 IKEAKEAVEPDQS
+860 IREAVEQDQS

-930 VQNGSEKITPLSS
+930 VQNESGKITPLSPTVV
-943 AILTSVS
+943 TSVS
-950 TMTSVISPVYAGDLH
+950 TMVSVISPMYAGDLH
-965 AKSTADENVSATSKV
+965 AKSTFDESVSATSKP
-980 DLRCHSSLE
+980 DLRFHSSVE

-1009 AMESKRASKE
+1009 AMESKQALRE
-1019 HEEEETNRFLAY
+1019 HEEGETNRFLAY
-1031 EDNDV
+1031 EDNDLE
-1036 KKYSSFEETAT
+1036 KYSSSEEVTT

-1059 EIKYTFPRKSS
+1059 ETKYTFPRKSS

-1077 ALLQPLEQ
+1077 ALLQPVEQ
-1085 KEFVSDTVL
+1085 KEFVSDTIL
-1094 QGKQEVKEGWS
+1094 QGKQEVKEGQF
-1105 LEEKMEV
+1105 LEEKMEL
-1112 ENVLKSKTLLRDH
+1112 ESVLKSKTLLRDH
-1125 GEPTSELGM
+1125 VEPTSELGATATERV
-1134 MSPQIDSQTVVSSRQ
+1134 TVVSYGQ
-1149 REASEQLDEKFY
+1149 QEAFEQLEGKFY
-1161 RNPCELFVAEDNKI
+1161 TNPCELFAAGDNKT

-1180 YLDAPSKTLS
+1180 TLDTPSKTLS
-1190 IKERLALLKKR
+1190 IKERLALLKKS
-1201 GEESWRSRLNKK
+1201 GEESWKSRLNKK
-1213 QEYGKMSVSERST
+1213 QEYGKVSITERSA
-1226 QLQEAEQFFK
+1226 QLQEAEQLFK
-1236 KKEEGR
+1236 KKEEGGI
-1242 MTDDN
+1242 TDDN
-1247 DVSNQLW
+1247 AVSNQLW
-1254 EPVYASTYSPAIP
+1254 
-1267 VAHTFHPFVPIHQV
+1267 
-1281 NSSSLKESSPL
+1281 
-1292 VFDERHPW
+1292 
-1300 RWKQKMADSHESQM
+1300 KMADSHESQM

-1386 ARPDLQLESDLK
+1386 ARPDMQLESDMK

-1443 YRHVDC
+1443 YRHMDC
-1449 PISTVPLELNE
+1449 PTYTVPLELDE

-1469 APKLISSVA
+1469 APKLISSVT

-1486 MRRVQASRNPLK
+1486 TRRAQASRNPLK

-1524 MKVEKMSAN
+1524 MKVEKMSTN

-1545 SKENFSNVSLRSVNL
+1545 SKENFSSVSLRSVNL

-1677 AGSPEEDE
+1677 AGNPEEDE

-1830 QKEDPRSDFKP
+1830 QKEDSRSDLKP

-1861 INIGRGYGFVEG
+1861 INIGRGYGFIEG

-1914 VKWKYMVSTAAVP
+1914 VKWKYMVSTAV
-1927 TAAVSNIIQQ
+1927 
-1937 PANLLPE
+1937 
-1944 DRAIWKMR
+1944 
-1952 PIGSRQKGEQQVRA
+1952 GSRQKGEQQVRA
-1966 VGKEKCVYYFWQGR
+1966 VGKEKCVYFFWQGR

-2000 RGAQVQ
+2000 RGSQVQ

-2024 IVHAGRREEEE
+2024 VVHAGRREEEE

-2041 WRLYCVRGEVAI
+2041 WRLYCVRGEVSI

-2186 AVVNSMPFL
+2186 TVVNSMPFL

-2346 VALEMTRDEYNAL
+2346 AALEMTRDEYNAL

>member
-1 MFRNP
+1 MGKASCF
-6 WISSY
+6 
-11 LGNVKYSEEQD
+11 LGHRSGVMILTMDAD

-31 KTSKLHQRRRALSF
+31 KPSRLLQRKRALSF
-45 QKEFSLEDKEELAN
+45 QKEFSFEDTEELAN

-82 EPNKQNILE
+82 EPNNQDFLE

-102 EGIENDTQPILLQ
+102 EGIENDTQPMLLQ
-115 NCPGLVTHRLL
+115 NCPGSVTHRLL

-131 RYMRATDSYSP
+131 RYMRATDPYSP
-142 HFGRSNEEEET
+142 HLGRSNEEEET
-153 SDSSIG
+153 SDSSVE

-170 PTGANSEPPY
+170 TTGGNTEPLY
-180 STGAMDNQGLE
+180 STGNMDVQELE

-211 YGLPLESEADSEYL
+211 YGLSLDTDLDSDYSPRYTRARKDPDSVERKGVKSERQDDENKDCGSSYL
-225 SRYTRP
+225 SRTET
-231 RKEPDTGDKKEVKSD
+231 KELKSVI
-246 KQEEE
+246 
-251 SKDFSS
+251 
-257 LYFSRSENKES
+257 
-268 LSTASESKEHFFHEK
+268 SESKEYSSHEK
-283 DRVAEREELS
+283 DGVPEKEDLS
-293 NLENKK
+293 NEKSDRK
-299 AQEVSAAG
+299 ADDDSAIR
-307 QAQDL
+307 QASDPSATLDSSISL
-312 SPEVD
+312 S
-317 GSASFSYSEQESSF
+317 GRESSSYN
-331 KEVPISPKQTCRLS
+331 EVPISPKQTPRES
-345 LSSPKQPVSPSH
+345 LSSPKRAASPIH
-357 SHIDQP
+357 LQNDQP
-363 FYSDTRQ
+363 
-370 GVKVREKL
+370 L
-378 VKEES
+378 
-383 VHGSP
+383 H
-388 ELVTD
+388 
-393 TVSQKKSHPVPVDY
+393 
-407 MPLQSETS
+407 
-415 AFNRVANQTFSSV
+415 
-428 RQQVYGCFQPAG
+428 
-440 VAHAAKLMAT
+440 
-450 EDAKNISISSLLVP
+450 
-464 DNTGIMTK
+464 
-472 SPTATALEKEKSN
+472 SN
-485 ILQNYGSKPDEY
+485 I
-497 PLGTEQLLKSR
+497 
-508 KPVLPPEVH
+508 
-517 RQGKSNEDHFTASEF
+517 RQ
-532 DKSALSS
+532 
-539 AFISKP
+539 
-545 KANSSE
+545 
-551 LQKALEFTKSQD
+551 
-563 PEPLFKTHEGT
+563 
-574 ERSETV
+574 RS
-580 MYIQNGS
+580 I
-587 VSHSAKAK
+587 
-595 GESQEVSM
+595 
-603 MKHKLLTRSMSDYT
+603 
-617 GTPKSEALK
+617 
-626 SKESVTKKEMAFQS
+626 
-640 SEANVSNGEIGMV
+640 
-653 DTKVSVAQLRNAFLE
+653 
-668 TVSAHKKTEL
+668 
-678 ESQIEMSTS
+678 
-687 GTDLSANTERERGS
+687 LSAEIPT
-701 RRPRRYFSPGESRKT
+701 
-716 SERFRT
+716 
-722 QPITSAERK
+722 
-731 ETDRSSLSPE
+731 
-741 LPAAEDEEKLDER
+741 AEDEEKMDDR

-773 EGKNIPKPHSRN
+773 EMKNIPKPPTRS
-785 SAIERRL
+785 SAVERRL
-792 RRMQDRSRT
+792 RRLQDRSHT
-801 QPVTTEE
+801 QPITSEE
-808 VVIAATE
+808 VVIAAT
-815 PTPAS
+815 
-820 CTVNTHTVVTR
+820 
-831 IPSPTVV
+831 
-838 KSTVQP
+838 
-844 TRLQASVHQK
+844 LQASAHQK
-854 TLAKED
+854 ILAKEE
-860 IKEAKEAVEPDQS
+860 IRAAKEAMGQDPSE
-873 GEPDS
+873 EPDS

-893 AQPVSKTIS
+893 SQPVSRAIS

-930 VQNGSEKITPLSS
+930 VQNESGKITALST
-943 AILTSVS
+943 AVATSIS
-950 TMTSVISPVYAGDLH
+950 TMASALSPSYAGDLH
-965 AKSTADENVSATSKV
+965 TKPASDGSVSAATRA
-980 DLRCHSSLE
+980 DLRFHSSAE
-989 NADTPVKGILKSEHW
+989 NSDSSGKRTQKSEEW
-1004 QPSVE
+1004 QPSMEVL
-1009 AMESKRASKE
+1009 ESKRASKK
-1019 HEEEETNRFLAY
+1019 HEEERKRFLAH
-1031 EDNDV
+1031 EANEIT
-1036 KKYSSFEETAT
+1036 KYSSFEEETT
-1047 HPVLS
+1047 HPVPE
-1052 KTEDYHK
+1052 KTGDYHK
-1059 EIKYTFPRKSS
+1059 ETPYSFLRKGSL
-1070 MELFTQQ
+1070 ELFSSQ
-1077 ALLQPLEQ
+1077 ALFQPLEQ
-1085 KEFVSDTVL
+1085 KEMDTGM
-1094 QGKQEVKEGWS
+1094 QGKWEVKEGRS
-1105 LEEKMEV
+1105 FEENMDLESVM
-1112 ENVLKSKTLLRDH
+1112 KSKTWQRDH
-1125 GEPTSELGM
+1125 AEPTSELTSTSAM
-1134 MSPQIDSQTVVSSRQ
+1134 RTVSQTAAAASCRLQ
-1149 REASEQLDEKFY
+1149 ELSEQLEGKLY
-1161 RNPCELFVAEDNKI
+1161 KNSCEMFSVGENKAQ
-1175 ETTED
+1175 TTED
-1180 YLDAPSKTLS
+1180 VLDNSSKTMS
-1190 IKERLALLKKR
+1190 IKERLALLKKS
-1201 GEESWRSRLNKK
+1201 GEEDWKSRLGKK
-1213 QEYGKMSVSERST
+1213 QEYAKVPVTDRST
-1226 QLQEAEQFFK
+1226 QMQEVEQLLK
-1236 KKEEGR
+1236 K
-1242 MTDDN
+1242 
-1247 DVSNQLW
+1247 
-1254 EPVYASTYSPAIP
+1254 EPVYASTYSPVIP
-1267 VAHTFHPFVPIHQV
+1267 ALHKFHPFLPINQRMTD
-1281 NSSSLKESSPL
+1281 N
-1292 VFDERHPW
+1292 
-1300 RWKQKMADSHESQM
+1300 QESQM

-1321 LITVREE
+1321 LITAREE
-1328 AWKTKGK
+1328 AWKSKGK
-1335 GAANDSSQFTV
+1335 GAANDSTQFTV

-1353 GLASPTAI
+1353 GLASPSAL
-1361 TPVTSPFCN
+1361 TPVASPFSN
-1370 RLKSTTPVSKP
+1370 RQKSTTPVTKP

-1386 ARPDLQLESDLK
+1386 ARPDMQLESDMK
-1398 LDKLETFL
+1398 LDKLESFL
-1406 GRLNNKVGGMQET
+1406 GRLNNKVAGMQET

-1443 YRHVDC
+1443 YRRVDF
-1449 PISTVPLELNE
+1449 PSSSVPLDLDE

-1486 MRRVQASRNPLK
+1486 TRRVQSSRNPLK
-1498 LLAAREDILHEYTEQ
+1498 MLAAREDILHEYTEQ
-1513 RLNIAFMESKR
+1513 RLNVAFMESKR
-1524 MKVEKMSAN
+1524 MKVEKMSTN

-1545 SKENFSNVSLRSVNL
+1545 SKENFSNISLRSVNL

-1599 SGDCFLLLTPHY
+1599 SGDCFLLLTPHL

-1643 RASYVQTIEEGINTH
+1643 RASYIQTIEEGINTH

-1665 WKLLGGQTSYQS
+1665 WKLLGGQTNYQS

-1698 RLVDDKLI
+1698 RLVEDKLI
-1706 PDDDYWGKMP
+1706 PEDDYWGKVP
-1716 RCTLLQSKEVLVFDF
+1716 KCTLLQPKEVLVFDF

-1764 YANCDINPLDP
+1764 YSNCDINPLDP

-1782 PRKGQGRPDWAIFG
+1782 PRKGQGRPDWAVFG

-1812 DWTELKKHNEK
+1812 DWTELKKLNEK

-1830 QKEDPRSDFKP
+1830 QKEESRSDSKP
-1841 YDVMLMVPVPQTT
+1841 YDVMLMVAVPQTT

-1861 INIGRGYGFVEG
+1861 MNIGRGYGLVEG

-1914 VKWKYMVSTAAVP
+1914 VKWKYMVSTTV
-1927 TAAVSNIIQQ
+1927 
-1937 PANLLPE
+1937 
-1944 DRAIWKMR
+1944 
-1952 PIGSRQKGEQQVRA
+1952 GSRQKGDQQVRA
-1966 VGKEKCVYYFWQGR
+1966 VGKEKCVYFFWQGR

-2035 ENTQSD
+2035 ENAQSD
-2041 WRLYCVRGEVAI
+2041 WRLYCVRGEVPS

-2160 TPRLFILS
+2160 TPRLFSLS
-2168 SSSGDFSATE
+2168 SSSGEFSATE
-2178 YIYPARDP
+2178 YVYPSRDP
-2186 AVVNSMPFL
+2186 AVINSMPFL

-2225 ENKITG
+2225 ENKIAG

-2243 AMETVLQYCKGKNVK
+2243 AMETVLRYCKGKNVK

-2289 EITEMDAEV
+2289 EITEMDADV

-2346 VALEMTRDEYNAL
+2346 VALEMTREEYNAL
-2359 PSWKQVNVKK
+2359 PSWKQVNLKK